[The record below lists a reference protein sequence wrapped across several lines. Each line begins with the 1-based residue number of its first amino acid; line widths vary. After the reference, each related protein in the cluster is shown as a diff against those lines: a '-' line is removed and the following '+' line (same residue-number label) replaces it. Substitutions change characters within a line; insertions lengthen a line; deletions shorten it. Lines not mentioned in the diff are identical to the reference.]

1 MVVLAAFGG
10 CVTTG
15 TDGFSAAGTSY
26 GGGAPHPPAL
36 KGAVGPWGE
45 PVAAVPPVGP
55 GAMGAMGGVGPEVAL
70 GNPYAAM
77 PGAGLMPANHLVG
90 GPGMG
95 PGQSGVMQ
103 ASAPGAPQLPPPP
116 PGMFAPQGLVN
127 AAGALPNQAPVAFPV
142 QRSQL
147 KFVGPA
153 GAKVSWYVAAP
164 ADGGEA
170 PTAKLQHALS
180 VPGRYNFLQASIY
193 RVKLS
198 DIPGRPGV
206 ELYPTIEVVPANPKT
221 DAFLAHN
228 YIPVDFTEEDFDQ
241 IAAGNYI
248 TKVIYLPD
256 AKTQS
261 QAATGIEELVSTR
274 LEPGVDPLA
283 EAHRRGHILCV
294 IRVGG
299 ILLDT
304 PNSPPLDAPSP
315 FGPPKGHGMVPM
327 DANMAMQNQPMLPG
341 LPGVS
346 PGIPNGMPGR
356 PMMMPPG
363 MPNFNTPTTAPN
375 GPMVPAPAGSLPG
388 TGGDVQP
395 MSYVIGPDGKPILVP
410 TPRAD
415 SAMFPQTTIPPAK
428 KKTSAQS
435 DTSDS
440 EKAKTTTKRKGLL
453 DNWF

>member
-1 MVVLAAFGG
+1 MVVTLAAFGG
-10 CVTTG
+10 CVSTETE
-15 TDGFSAAGTSY
+15 GFIAPGGGY
-26 GGGAPHPPAL
+26 GGMPHPPAL
-36 KGAVGPWGE
+36 KGAVGPMGV
-45 PVAAVPPVGP
+45 PVAALPPIGP
-55 GAMGAMGGVGPEVAL
+55 GAPGSFNGVGPEVAI
-70 GNPYAAM
+70 GNPFAAM
-77 PGAGLMPANHLVG
+77 PGAVPANHLTG
-90 GPGMG
+90 LGTGPGA
-95 PGQSGVMQ
+95 GVMQ
-103 ASAPGAPQLPPPP
+103 ASYAGPPQLPPPP
-116 PGMFAPQGLVN
+116 PGMFAPQGVVN
-127 AAGALPNQAPVAFPV
+127 AAGALPNQAPVGFPV

-153 GAKVSWYVAAP
+153 GAKVSWYVASNEE
-164 ADGGEA
+164 DGKQ
-170 PTAKLQHALS
+170 AKLQHALS

-274 LEPGVDPLA
+274 LEPGVDPIA

-304 PNSPPLDAPSP
+304 PNSPALDAPSP
-315 FGPPKGHGMVPM
+315 FAPPKGHGMAPQM
-327 DANMAMQNQPMLPG
+327 DAGMAMQQPMLPG

-346 PGIPNGMPGR
+346 PGIPNGVPGR
-356 PMMMPPG
+356 PPMTPPG
-363 MPNFNTPTTAPN
+363 LPNFNAPTTAPN
-375 GPMVPAPAGSLPG
+375 GPMIPAPAGSVPG
-388 TGGDVQP
+388 AGGDIQP
-395 MSYVIGPDGKPILVP
+395 MGFVIGPDGRPMPVP
-410 TPRAD
+410 MQKTDA
-415 SAMFPQTTIPPAK
+415 AMFPQTTIPPAK
-428 KKTSAQS
+428 KA
-435 DTSDS
+435 DS
-440 EKAKTTTKRKGLL
+440 TEKPAPAKRKGLL
-453 DNWF
+453 DRFKD